1 MTIWVTSDTHFSHKN
16 IIEYCNRPFK
26 DTYHMNETL
35 VKNWN
40 ECVKPDDTIIHVGDV
55 CMNSL
60 ETIDEYMPRLCMGK
74 YSILCAGNH
83 DQGKRHKLLEKYF
96 DEVYDKPFTVYYH
109 NAKAFLIVHNPE
121 DVRDIE
127 LLDCEYL
134 LYGHVHD
141 NAPTGYDKET
151 CSFHVGV
158 DTNNYRPVDLDEI
171 CRQIDEAEQD
181 M

>member
-1 MTIWVTSDTHFSHKN
+1 MTVWVTSDTHFSHKN
-16 IIEYCNRPFK
+16 IIKYCNRPFK
-26 DTYHMNETL
+26 DIYHMNETL

-40 ECVKPDDTIIHVGDV
+40 ECVKPDDTIIHLGDV
-55 CMNSL
+55 AMNSL
-60 ETIDEYMPRLCMGK
+60 ETIDEYMPRLCMGE
-74 YSILCAGNH
+74 YSILRAGNH
-83 DQGKRHKLLEKYF
+83 DKGKRHKLLEKYF
-96 DEVYDKPFTVYYH
+96 DEVYDKAVTIYY
-109 NAKAFLIVHNPE
+109 NGKAFLLSHNPE
-121 DVRDIE
+121 DVKY
-127 LLDCEYL
+127 LDLANDEYL

-151 CSFHVGV
+151 RSFHVGV

>member
-1 MTIWVTSDTHFSHKN
+1 
-16 IIEYCNRPFK
+16 
-26 DTYHMNETL
+26 MNEVL
-35 VKNWN
+35 IKNWN
-40 ECVKPDDTIIHVGDV
+40 ECVKPDDTTVVLGD
-55 CMNSL
+55 CFMGQI
-60 ETIDEYMPRLCMGK
+60 EGIDEYMPRLCMGK

-96 DEVYDKPFTVYYH
+96 DEVYDKPIAIFYKDKV
-109 NAKAFLIVHNPE
+109 FLITHNPE
-121 DVRDIE
+121 DVKNLKLTSD
-127 LLDCEYL
+127 EYL

-151 CSFHVGV
+151 RSFHVGV